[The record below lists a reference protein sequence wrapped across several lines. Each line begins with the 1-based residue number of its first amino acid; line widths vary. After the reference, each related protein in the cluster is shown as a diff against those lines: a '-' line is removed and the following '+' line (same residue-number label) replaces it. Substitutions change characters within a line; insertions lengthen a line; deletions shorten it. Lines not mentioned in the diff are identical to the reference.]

1 MIIKTA
7 AFKNL
12 HGHLNPKLDFTTG
25 VNIIIGVNGS
35 GKTAVLNAMA
45 WILSPSSVQGG
56 VPAAYL
62 LSNLNFDEI
71 EICYTVPDRETPHKL
86 TATRTEEHVVIAME
100 GIQDA
105 LTVPII
111 DTSETPWHVASRS
124 SDEIAD
130 YIGRILED
138 QQSNPVLRHLKD
150 LPGPLYLPLDRRWI
164 EERESLSGRRTRR
177 STTAGHI
184 PTSDVLERAA
194 RAHRRERAETF
205 NRNEALRND
214 ILTTMFDATES
225 QASRHVLTLS
235 EVNGLRRRVST
246 ALKNLELNE
255 ALEKTGDVFDRLE
268 GFAKELGG
276 IPWPENVLRDPKSDR
291 WLDWMVRVSPHA
303 ARLQRLMP
311 IIEEYETEL
320 VKITKRTTDF
330 LKSVNSFLS
339 DNGKRVDFLP
349 ESDLVVELPDGQII
363 SSHNLS
369 SGELQLLILF
379 TFLCFSFDAPSQA
392 FPVLV
397 DEPELSLHVAWQ
409 KRYVSSISEAN
420 PNAQFIIATHSPEI
434 AGPTAESAI
443 TDITPDFRRKNAELQ

>member
-12 HGHLNPKLDFTTG
+12 HGHLNPKLDFNAG

-35 GKTAVLNAMA
+35 GKTAVLNSMA
-45 WILSPSSVQGG
+45 WLLSPSSVQGG

-62 LSNLNFDEI
+62 LSNLRFEEI
-71 EICYTVPDRETPHKL
+71 EICYTVPDRETPHRL
-86 TATRTEEHVVIAME
+86 TATRTDEHVAIVMD
-100 GIQDA
+100 GIPEA
-105 LTVPII
+105 LTIPII
-111 DTSETPWHVASRS
+111 DTSEIPWHVASRS
-124 SDEIAD
+124 SDEIAE
-130 YIGRILED
+130 YIGRTLED

-164 EERESLSGRRTRR
+164 EQREALSGRGTRR

-184 PTSDVLERAA
+184 PTSDVLERAT

-214 ILTTMFDATES
+214 ILTTMFDATELQS
-225 QASRHVLTLS
+225 SRHVLTLS
-235 EVNGLRRRVST
+235 EVDGLRRRVGT
-246 ALKNLELNE
+246 ALENLELGE
-255 ALEKTGDVFDRLE
+255 ALEKTGDAFDRLE
-268 GFAKELGG
+268 GFAEELGG
-276 IPWPENVLRDPKSDR
+276 VPWPENVLRDPKADR
-291 WLDWMVRVSPHA
+291 WLEWMMRVSPIA

-311 IIEEYETEL
+311 IIEEYEAEL
-320 VKITKRTTDF
+320 LKITKRSTDF
-330 LKSVNSFLS
+330 LNSVNGFLS
-339 DNGKRVDFLP
+339 DNGKRVEFLP
-349 ESDLVVELPDGQII
+349 ESDLAVELPNGHVIG
-363 SSHNLS
+363 SHHLS

-379 TFLCFSFDAPSQA
+379 TFLYFSFDAPSQA

-397 DEPELSLHVAWQ
+397 DEPELSLHIAWQ

-443 TDITPDFRRKNAELQ
+443 TDITPNFRRKNAELQ